1 MPSIFAF
8 LISTTTKFFVISD
21 TVAFMISF
29 SFGRPSFAYLHSS
42 ILSLNIKTFT
52 PYTNKGAKIEWGIY
66 QTGVSDWKRKHGD
79 KPYPNMVV
87 YFDEVNLGSTKEK
100 VTKKLGN

>member
-1 MPSIFAF
+1 MY
-8 LISTTTKFFVISD
+8 K
-21 TVAFMISF
+21 
-29 SFGRPSFAYLHSS
+29 RQ
-42 ILSLNIKTFT
+42 
-52 PYTNKGAKIEWGIY
+52 GAKLEWGIY
-66 QTGVSDWKRKHGD
+66 QTGVSYWKRKHGD